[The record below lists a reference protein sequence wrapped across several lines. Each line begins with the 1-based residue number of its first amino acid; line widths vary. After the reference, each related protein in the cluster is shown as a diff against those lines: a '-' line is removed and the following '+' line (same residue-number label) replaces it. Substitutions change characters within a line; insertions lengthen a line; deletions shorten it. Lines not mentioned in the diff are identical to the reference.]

1 MLGEI
6 CLTRPPVTELAMECE
21 QVHSEFWQIP
31 QPKYL
36 ANDFSADLAEVSY
49 SGIQV
54 KSVGAQVFK
63 PFAQYMAAKMDVL
76 EEMIGGRRTDAES
89 EQFQYLM
96 RTQQNHRG
104 PRHGPAGSRCCCS
117 ADAVRGPCAAA
128 ESPCAA
134 GETGCDGT
142 AVLVSG
148 GQDEHL
154 FGKTSPL

>member
-1 MLGEI
+1 MGFYQEAFRVLPPGGRLVLGEI

-63 PFAQYMAAKMDVL
+63 PFAQ
-76 EEMIGGRRTDAES
+76 
-89 EQFQYLM
+89 
-96 RTQQNHRG
+96 
-104 PRHGPAGSRCCCS
+104 
-117 ADAVRGPCAAA
+117 
-128 ESPCAA
+128 
-134 GETGCDGT
+134 
-142 AVLVSG
+142 
-148 GQDEHL
+148 
-154 FGKTSPL
+154 